1 MKRIVIDTSSFI
13 RAFLESDL
21 VARDMFK
28 KFPSL
33 GYQLVMTEEI
43 AKEWLIATNNV
54 ILRRKMNPN
63 PYLRSVAKFLLR
75 AIEVEKQTD
84 FPWCSDPDDAMF
96 VECAIDGQADFVIS
110 NDHSLTTIKEYVTD
124 EHALELIRDIDFV
137 TPEEFLKIHTDKEE
151 ETCLP
156 EE

>member
-1 MKRIVIDTSSFI
+1 MSKVVIDTSSFI
-13 RAFLESDL
+13 RATLERDNTALNCLAFVLSNRQLIYTVEMAQELL
-21 VARDMFK
+21 VATYRV
-28 KFPSL
+28 S
-33 GYQLVMTEEI
+33 I
-43 AKEWLIATNNV
+43 
-54 ILRRKMNPN
+54 RKGKNPN
-63 PYLRSVAKFLLR
+63 FAFKMAATALIKAKP
-75 AIEVEKQTD
+75 VETQTR

-124 EHALELIRDIDFV
+124 EHALELIRDIEFV